1 MADFEPIEV
10 TLPPGVIKG
19 QSNNVARD
27 RYVDTSLVRF
37 WQDLAQKWDGWST
50 FVATSLSLPARGVV
64 AWIAL
69 DGTPCI
75 AWGTAEKLWLWR
87 SGVVH
92 DITPTGMEYKVG
104 FVDTQTGFGWGEG
117 GWGEGGWGGGYAVDA
132 DNGGRA
138 RTWMLAPWGED
149 LLANPR
155 GGGIY
160 HWAFTDGSPGVAALI
175 AEAPPICLG
184 IFVTD
189 DRHLI
194 ALGASVGATLSPLRI
209 AWPNRET
216 LDEWTPDPANT
227 AGDMLLESGVEII
240 GWSKVRDGYIIL
252 TDTSLHTLKLVGG
265 NDVFGISRKGSNA
278 GIIAPHA
285 IVESNGRA
293 TWMGP
298 NGFYVYDGVINVLP
312 CALQDHIF
320 RNGINRAQAFKV
332 CAGTN
337 TAFNEIIWFY
347 PSADSVEN
355 DVYVTVNAKAQWA
368 NGTLARTSWL
378 DRSAVVATPLA
389 TEPSGTIYSHDVGK
403 TADGDPMEYRLAT
416 GDLSIR
422 AGATIAANDSFTLIR
437 DVVPDFERLTGD
449 HELTIEARERPMS
462 DHVMTEGPFAY
473 TSSSVKIDAIA
484 RGAAFRLIME
494 GTGDFRM
501 GRWIIYGRPD
511 GGR

>member
-1 MADFEPIEV
+1 MADFEPITL

-19 QSNNVARD
+19 QSDTVARD
-27 RYVDTSLVRF
+27 RYVDTSLVRW
-37 WQDLAQKWDGWST
+37 WQDLAQKWDGWTS

-69 DGTPCI
+69 DGTPCL

-87 SGVVH
+87 AGVIH
-92 DITPTGMEYKVG
+92 DITPTDEEYVAG
-104 FVDTQTGFGWGEG
+104 FVDTQTGAGWGED

-138 RTWMLAPWGED
+138 RTWMLATWGQD

-160 HWAFTDGSPGVAALI
+160 HWAFTNGSPGVAALI
-175 AEAPPICLG
+175 EGAPPICLG

-194 ALGASVGATLSPLRI
+194 ALGASVGSTLSPLRI

-216 LDEWTPDPANT
+216 LDEWTPDPSNT

-265 NDVFGISRKGSNA
+265 NDVFGINRKGSNA

-285 IVESNGRA
+285 IVESNGIA

-298 NGFYVYDGVINVLP
+298 DGFYTYNGVINVLP
-312 CALQDHIF
+312 CDIHDHIF
-320 RNGINRAQAFKV
+320 EGINRTQVFKV

-347 PSADSVEN
+347 PSTNSAEN
-355 DVYVTVNAKAQWA
+355 DVYATVNMKGQWA

-378 DRSAVVATPLA
+378 DQSAVIPTPIA
-389 TEPSGTIYSHDVGK
+389 TEPGGTIYRHDVGK
-403 TADGDPMEYRLAT
+403 TADGEPMTYRLAT
-416 GDLSIR
+416 GDVALKIGPSV
-422 AGATIAANDSFTLIR
+422 GAKENFTLTRSII
-437 DVVPDFERLTGD
+437 PDFDYISGS
-449 HELTIEARERPMS
+449 HSLTIEARERPMS
-462 DHVMTEGPFAY
+462 THYMTKGPYAF
-473 TSSSVKIDAIA
+473 TSSTAKIDAKA
-484 RGAAFRLIME
+484 RGRAFRLIME

-501 GRWIIYGRPD
+501 GAWIAYGRPD